1 MNRRNLIIAGA
12 AVLLGLVAVY
22 LANAWFSGAEQ
33 KQAQVAAEQKLV
45 RIAVAQRDLD
55 FGSQLTADNIRLVN
69 WPEQSVPNG
78 AFRDANQL
86 IASNQVA
93 IRPIAAGEPILPS
106 RISGRPVLSENIPPD
121 MRAISLSV
129 DQVSGVA
136 GFITP
141 GDVVD
146 VLLTRDIPG
155 EGATGDDKMTSVVL
169 ENVQVLAT
177 DQLASEKNT
186 DPKLVK
192 TVTLQVTPR
201 DAQKLVLAR
210 QIGSLS
216 LALRNV
222 KNQVV
227 GPTATV
233 TPRDLAGGGIYLAAR
248 RTAAPVAAQPV
259 VAAPAVARSATRA
272 APTAPRPSGPTMSV
286 YRGTASNIYEV
297 QRYGRF

>member
-1 MNRRNLIIAGA
+1 MNRRNLIIAGV
-12 AVLLGLVAVY
+12 AVLLGFIAVY
-22 LANAWFSGAEQ
+22 LANAWFSGAER
-33 KQAQVAAEQKLV
+33 KQAQVAAEQRLA

-55 FGSQLTADNIRLVN
+55 FGAPLTSDNIRLVN
-69 WPEQSVPNG
+69 WPQQSVPNG
-78 AFRDANQL
+78 AFRDVNQL
-86 IASNQVA
+86 VASNQVA
-93 IRPIAAGEPILPS
+93 IRPIAAGEPILAS
-106 RISGRPVLSENIPPD
+106 RISGRAVLSENLPPD
-121 MRAISLSV
+121 MRAISISV

-155 EGATGDDKMTSVVL
+155 GNGDDKMTSVVL

-177 DQLASEKNT
+177 DRRASEKNT
-186 DPKLVK
+186 DPALAK
-192 TVTLQVTPR
+192 TVTLQLSPR

-233 TPRDLAGGGIYLAAR
+233 TPRDLSGSGIAIASR
-248 RTAAPVAAQPV
+248 RVAAPVVARPAVTRAPV
-259 VAAPAVARSATRA
+259 VARAAAVA
-272 APTAPRPSGPTMSV
+272 PVAPRPSGPTMSV
-286 YRGTASNIYEV
+286 YRGTASNLYEV